1 MCRWAKVP
9 DVAIT
14 WHVEHGPWFDNGVM
28 TSSSPVDQL
37 VSDST
42 TPGQTD
48 GRQTL
53 TNTLDVELQTERP
66 TADHDGAATATV

>member
-28 TSSSPVDQL
+28 TVEFS
-37 VSDST
+37 
-42 TPGQTD
+42 
-48 GRQTL
+48 GRAARLRLDHAHHAAGGQTL
-53 TNTLDVELQTERP
+53 TKTLDVELQTERP
-66 TADHDGAATATV
+66 TAPDGETSTATV